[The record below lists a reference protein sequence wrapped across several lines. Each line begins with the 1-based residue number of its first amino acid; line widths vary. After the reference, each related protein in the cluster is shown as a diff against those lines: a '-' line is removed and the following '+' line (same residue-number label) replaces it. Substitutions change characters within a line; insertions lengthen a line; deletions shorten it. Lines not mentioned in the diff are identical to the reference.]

1 MIPLNGYLTSAY
13 HGSLDTGRS
22 KIGCTKI
29 IEMSNPNMCR
39 LFEQLDRLRV
49 LKAKMDELRRNS
61 EICSASTEPSTAI
74 IVEPRKHRALG
85 FVVKNALENLPAN
98 WNIRIYHGTKNRDFV
113 EKLLET
119 ELCSSDS
126 RITLQDLGVDNL
138 NSAAYQK
145 LLTNRKFT
153 EEIPTETF
161 IVFQTDSM
169 INPLQRNLLGQF
181 LEYDYVGAPWMNGQ
195 VGNGGFSLRKRSK
208 MLEVITASPPL
219 ETGHEDVFL
228 SMSPKVH
235 LHKPDFVKATQFSIE
250 TVPSP
255 IFFGVHRVWGYN
267 SEFLVDLCMRC
278 PGLNDLISLQD
289 VVDDGDTCTAII
301 VEPRKH
307 RALAFVVQNVLEN
320 LPANWNVRIYH
331 GTKNREFVE
340 KLLETELRHD
350 ASRITLQDLGVE
362 NLETQVAYSGIL
374 SSREFTEKIP
384 TETFIVFQTDS
395 MINPNHKD
403 LLEKFLQYDYVGAPW
418 PWDHLKVGN
427 GGFSLRKRSKM
438 LHIIN
443 TTERYRGA
451 YEDQYFSVGSKLA
464 RPYKPSHTEAMEFS
478 IEQVYSPKSFAIHNA
493 WKYLPDHVEQMCK
506 DCPGL
511 DVLMSLQSCEPL

>member
-1 MIPLNGYLTSAY
+1 MG
-13 HGSLDTGRS
+13 DTANLS
-22 KIGCTKI
+22 K
-29 IEMSNPNMCR
+29 

-49 LKAKMDELRRNS
+49 LKAKMDELKRRGAEPPSSSSSS
-61 EICSASTEPSTAI
+61 EPCTAI
-74 IVEPRKHRALG
+74 IIEPRKHRALA
-85 FVVKNALENLPAN
+85 FVVQNALENLPLN
-98 WNIRIYHGTKNRDFV
+98 WNIRIYHGTKNREFV

-119 ELCSSDS
+119 ELRQMAS
-126 RITLQDLGVDNL
+126 RISLEDLGVENV
-138 NSAAYQK
+138 NFAAFQK
-145 LLTNRKFT
+145 LLTSRKFN
-153 EEIPTETF
+153 EDIPTETF
-161 IVFQTDSM
+161 LVIHTDSM
-169 INPLQRNLLGQF
+169 INPNYRHFLERF
-181 LEYDYVGAPWMNGQ
+181 LEYDYVGAPWINGE

-208 MLEVITASPPL
+208 MLEVIAASPPL
-219 ETGHEDVFL
+219 ESGHEDIFL
-228 SMSPKVH
+228 SMCPKVR

-250 TVPSP
+250 TIPSP
-255 IFFGVHRVWGYN
+255 EFFGLHKVWAYN
-267 SEFLVDLCMRC
+267 AKFLVDLCMRC
-278 PGLNDLISLQD
+278 PGLSDLIALQD
-289 VVDDGDTCTAII
+289 MVDDGDTCTALI

-331 GTKNREFVE
+331 GTRNREFVE
-340 KLLETELRHD
+340 KLLETELRQT
-350 ASRITLQDLGVE
+350 ASRISLENLGVE
-362 NLETQVAYSGIL
+362 NLETQTDYSRIL

-443 TTERYRGA
+443 TTERYTGA

-493 WKYLPDHVEQMCK
+493 WKYLRDHVEQMCK

-511 DVLMSLQSCEPL
+511 ETLMSLQSCEPL

>member
-1 MIPLNGYLTSAY
+1 M
-13 HGSLDTGRS
+13 DT
-22 KIGCTKI
+22 TD
-29 IEMSNPNMCR
+29 IEELR
-39 LFEQLDRLRV
+39 EQLQRLKE
-49 LKAKMDELRRNS
+49 LKVKMDELVVLQTALRNS
-61 EICSASTEPSTAI
+61 SEPCTAV
-74 IVEPRKHRALG
+74 IVEPRRHRALA
-85 FVVKNALENLPAN
+85 FVLKNALENLPAN
-98 WNIRIYHGTKNRDFV
+98 WNVRIYHGTRNREFV
-113 EKLLET
+113 EKLLAT
-119 ELCSSDS
+119 ELSQMAP
-126 RITLQDLGVDNL
+126 RISLQDLGVDNL
-138 NSAAYQK
+138 NSPAYQK
-145 LLTNRKFT
+145 LLTDRAFN
-153 EEIPTETF
+153 EAIPTETF
-161 IVFQTDSM
+161 LVFQTDSM
-169 INPLQRNLLGQF
+169 INPTQRHLLSRY
-181 LEYDYVGAPWMNGQ
+181 LHYDYVGAPWMNGQ

-208 MLEVITASPPL
+208 MLEVIAASPPL
-219 ETGHEDVFL
+219 ATGHEDVFL
-228 SMSPKVH
+228 SMCPKVR
-235 LHKPDFVKATQFSIE
+235 LNKPAFIDATHFSIE

-255 IFFGVHRVWGYN
+255 MFFGVHRVWAYHPDKMV
-267 SEFLVDLCMRC
+267 ELCMRC
-278 PGLNDLISLQD
+278 PGLNDLVALQD
-289 VVDDGDTCTAII
+289 VVDDGDTCTAVI

-307 RALAFVVQNVLEN
+307 RALAFVIKNVLEN

-340 KLLETELRHD
+340 KLLETELRHG
-350 ASRITLQDLGVE
+350 ASRISLQDLGVE
-362 NLETQVAYSGIL
+362 NLETQTDYSRIL

-443 TTERYRGA
+443 TTERYKGP
-451 YEDQYFSVGSKLA
+451 YEDQFFSVGSKLA
-464 RPYKPSHTEAMEFS
+464 RPYKPTHTEAMEFS

-511 DVLMSLQSCEPL
+511 ETLMSLQSCEPVP

>member
-1 MIPLNGYLTSAY
+1 MEDVKL
-13 HGSLDTGRS
+13 S
-22 KIGCTKI
+22 K
-29 IEMSNPNMCR
+29 
-39 LFEQLDRLRV
+39 LLEQLNRLRY
-49 LKAKMDELRRNS
+49 LKEKIEELRGS
-61 EICSASTEPSTAI
+61 KGVYAISTEPSTAV
-74 IVEPRKHRALG
+74 IVEPRKHRALA
-85 FVVKNALENLPAN
+85 FVVKNVLENLPLN
-98 WNIRIYHGTKNRDFV
+98 WNVRIYHGTKNREFV
-113 EKLLET
+113 EELLET
-119 ELCSSDS
+119 EFGPSSH
-126 RITLQDLGVDNL
+126 RISLENLGVDNL
-138 NSAAYQK
+138 NSPAYQK
-145 LLTNRKFT
+145 LLTSRKFN

-161 IVFQTDSM
+161 LVFQTDSM
-169 INPLQRNLLGQF
+169 INPNQRNLLGQF
-181 LEYDYVGAPWMNGQ
+181 LEYDYVGAPWLNGQ

-208 MLEVITASPPL
+208 MLEVIAASPPL

-228 SMSPKVH
+228 SMSPKVR

-250 TVPSP
+250 LVPSP
-255 IFFGVHRVWGYN
+255 IFFGVHRTWAYN

-278 PGLNDLISLQD
+278 PGLNDLIALQD
-289 VVDDGDTCTAII
+289 VVDDGNTCTAII
-301 VEPRKH
+301 VEPRRH
-307 RALAFVVQNVLEN
+307 RALAFVVKNVLEN

-340 KLLETELRHD
+340 ELLETEFGPSSH
-350 ASRITLQDLGVE
+350 RISLENLGVE
-362 NLETQVAYSGIL
+362 NLATQTEYSRIL
-374 SSREFTEKIP
+374 SSREFMEKIP

-395 MINPNHKD
+395 MINPNHKE
-403 LLEKFLQYDYVGAPW
+403 LLERFLKYDYVGAPW

-443 TTERYRGA
+443 TTKRYKGV

-511 DVLMSLQSCEPL
+511 ETLMSLQSEEDSK

>member
-1 MIPLNGYLTSAY
+1 
-13 HGSLDTGRS
+13 
-22 KIGCTKI
+22 
-29 IEMSNPNMCR
+29 MSTTDMENLR
-39 LFEQLDRLRV
+39 LQLQRLQE
-49 LKAKMDELRRNS
+49 LKAKMEELNALQFALRSSS
-61 EICSASTEPSTAI
+61 EPCTAI
-74 IVEPRKHRALG
+74 IVEPRRHRALA
-85 FVVKNALENLPAN
+85 FVLKNALANLPTN
-98 WNIRIYHGTKNRDFV
+98 WSVRIYHGTKNKEFV
-113 EKLLET
+113 EEILAT
-119 ELCSSDS
+119 ELRPSAD
-126 RITLQDLGVDNL
+126 RISLQSLEVDNL

-145 LLTNRKFT
+145 LLTDRTFN
-153 EEIPTETF
+153 EGIPTETF
-161 IVFQTDSM
+161 LVFQTDSM
-169 INPLQRNLLGQF
+169 INPNQRNLLDRYTG
-181 LEYDYVGAPWMNGQ
+181 YDYVGAPWMNGQ

-208 MLEVITASPPL
+208 MLEVIAVSPPL
-219 ETGHEDVFL
+219 TTGHEDVFL
-228 SMSPKVH
+228 SMCPKVR
-235 LHKPDFVKATQFSIE
+235 LNKPAFIEATHFSIE

-255 IFFGVHRVWGYN
+255 IFFGVHRVWAYHPDKM
-267 SEFLVDLCMRC
+267 FDLCMRC
-278 PGLNDLISLQD
+278 PGLNDLVALQD
-289 VVDDGDTCTAII
+289 VVDDGNTCTAII
-301 VEPRKH
+301 VEPRRH
-307 RALAFVVQNVLEN
+307 RALAFVLKNVLEN

-340 KLLETELRHD
+340 EILATELRPSAD
-350 ASRITLQDLGVE
+350 RISLQDLGVD
-362 NLETQVAYSGIL
+362 NLETQVDYSRII

-384 TETFIVFQTDS
+384 TETFIIFQTDS

-443 TTERYRGA
+443 TSERYKGA
-451 YEDQYFSVGSKLA
+451 YEDQFFSVGSRLA

-511 DVLMSLQSCEPL
+511 HMLMSLQSCDPFT

>member
-1 MIPLNGYLTSAY
+1 MADMG
-13 HGSLDTGRS
+13 DTNV
-22 KIGCTKI
+22 KK
-29 IEMSNPNMCR
+29 

-49 LKAKMDELRRNS
+49 LKSKIDELRRNS
-61 EICSASTEPSTAI
+61 AAPTPVSTEPCTAV

-85 FVVKNALENLPAN
+85 FVVKNVLENLPAN
-98 WNIRIYHGTKNRDFV
+98 WNVRIYHGTKNREFV

-119 ELCSSDS
+119 EWRHGAA
-126 RITLQDLGVDNL
+126 RISFQNL
-138 NSAAYQK
+138 EVENVNFAAFQK
-145 LLTNRKFT
+145 LLTSRKFN
-153 EEIPTETF
+153 EDIPTETF
-161 IVFQTDSM
+161 LVFHTDSM
-169 INPLQRNLLGQF
+169 INPNCRHFLERF
-181 LEYDYVGAPWMNGQ
+181 LEYDYVGAPWINGQ

-208 MLEVITASPPL
+208 MLEVIAASPPL
-219 ETGHEDVFL
+219 ETGHEDIFL
-228 SMSPKVH
+228 SMSPKVR

-250 TVPSP
+250 TIPSSD
-255 IFFGVHRVWGYN
+255 FFGLHKVWAYN
-267 SEFLVDLCMRC
+267 SEFLTDLCMRC
-278 PGLNDLISLQD
+278 PGLSDLVALQD
-289 VVDDGDTCTAII
+289 VVDDGDTSTAII
-301 VEPRKH
+301 IEPRKH

-340 KLLETELRHD
+340 KLLETELRLN
-350 ASRITLQDLGVE
+350 ACRISLENLGVE
-362 NLETQVAYSGIL
+362 NLETQVAYSRIL

-443 TTERYRGA
+443 TTERYMGA
-451 YEDQYFSVGSKLA
+451 YEDQFFSVGSRLA
-464 RPYKPSHTEAMEFS
+464 RLYKPSHTEAMEFS

-511 DVLMSLQSCEPL
+511 EMLMSLQSCEPL